1 MNGISNATV
10 KVYGYGMNT
19 ISKSGVSVNGG
30 KGTFSVENIQTG
42 KNLVIEICGYKTSG
56 VPVKILYAVTDIN
69 PGANSIGTIKDGVD
83 SAKGKAYL
91 ALLNAGVD
99 ISSRQKL

>member
-30 KGTFSVENIQTG
+30 KETFSVENIQTG
-42 KNLVIEICGYKTSG
+42 KNRVIEICGYKTSG